1 MYNPCNFTRA
11 KKINKQNNM
20 GLGNSFIS
28 GLTRTGASSLT
39 GLITGGIS
47 QALGLS
53 WSPKRAMQEQEAY
66 NKRIMALQNQY
77 QQQAAAQS
85 QQYAKDYWDYTNAE
99 NQAKHL
105 KNAGLNIGLMYGQS
119 GAGGMGAS
127 GGAHQASPE
136 QPQGNPVGMALQ
148 VQQLEQQRRMND
160 AQIALTE
167 AQANKANTEANKI
180 AGVDT
185 QEALTR
191 IEEAGSRIE
200 LNLKEGN
207 YKEALTALTNAEK
220 EATEAL
226 KSLREMQ
233 EALTSA
239 QINEAF
245 AIATYYSEKAH
256 TEYWVKENEKIQN
269 EYLLDT
275 YQERVDAVS
284 YNNAVAIALAAK
296 YISDK
301 EVNEK
306 QIEHLQASI
315 EELQALADKHNWDK
329 ETYRKQVEA
338 MIERWEQQT
347 FNERIGL
354 GLEFGENI
362 VDMLY
367 KGRRKKS
374 SVKTKST
381 RQGKTTT
388 TETYTESY

>member
-1 MYNPCNFTRA
+1 MGFI
-11 KKINKQNNM
+11 KSFIK
-20 GLGNSFIS
+20 GLGSAGSS
-28 GLTRTGASSLT
+28 GLT

-53 WSPKRAMQEQEAY
+53 WSPEKAMREQEAY

-99 NQAKHL
+99 NQVQHL

-119 GAGGMGAS
+119 GSGGMGAS

-148 VQQLEQQRRMND
+148 VQQIEQQRRMND
-160 AQIALTE
+160 AQIALAE
-167 AQANKANTEANKI
+167 AQAEKTKAEKEKI
-180 AGVDT
+180 SGVDT

-191 IEEAGSRIE
+191 IEEAGSRID

-207 YKEALTALTNAEK
+207 YKDALTDLTKAEK
-220 EATEAL
+220 EATGAL
-226 KSLREMQ
+226 KKLREMQ
-233 EALTSA
+233 EGLTNA
-239 QINEAF
+239 QISEAF
-245 AIATYYSEKAH
+245 AIAGYYSEKAH
-256 TEYWVKENEKIQN
+256 SEYWIKENEKIEN
-269 EYLLDT
+269 EYLIET
-275 YQERVDAVS
+275 YNDRVDAVN

-301 EVNEK
+301 DVNEK
-306 QIEHLQASI
+306 QIKVLEANI
-315 EELQALADKHNWDK
+315 NELNALADKHNWDK
-329 ETYRKQVEA
+329 ETYRKQVEG
-338 MIERWEQQT
+338 MIERWEDQT

-354 GLEFGENI
+354 GVQFGGKI
-362 VDMLY
+362 VDILN
-367 KGRRKKS
+367 KARGSKS
-374 SVKTKST
+374 SVRTKST

-388 TETYTESY
+388 TETYTEYH

>member
-1 MYNPCNFTRA
+1 
-11 KKINKQNNM
+11 M
-20 GLGNSFIS
+20 GFGKSFIS
-28 GLTRTGASSLT
+28 GLGSSAASTGIGFIGNAL
-39 GLITGGIS
+39 S

-53 WSPKRAMQEQEAY
+53 WSPEKAMKEQEAY

-99 NQAKHL
+99 NQAQHL

-127 GGAHQASPE
+127 GGARQESPDQA
-136 QPQGNPVGMALQ
+136 QGNPVGMALQ
-148 VQQLEQQRRMND
+148 VQQIEQQRRMND

-167 AQANKANTEANKI
+167 AQAKKAGEEAKKI
-180 AGVDT
+180 GGVDT
-185 QEALTR
+185 QEALKR
-191 IEEAGSRIE
+191 IEEASSRIE
-200 LNLKEGN
+200 LNLREGN
-207 YKEALTALTNAEK
+207 YKEALTELTKAEK
-220 EATEAL
+220 EATDAL
-226 KSLREMQ
+226 KNLREMQ

-239 QINEAF
+239 QISEAF
-245 AIATYYSEKAH
+245 AIAGYYSEKAH
-256 TEYWVKENEKIQN
+256 TEYWAKENEKIQN
-269 EYLLDT
+269 EYLKDT
-275 YQERVDAVS
+275 YDDRVDAAY

-296 YISDK
+296 YKSEKD
-301 EVNEK
+301 VNEK
-306 QIEHLQASI
+306 QIKQLESSI
-315 EELQALADKHNWDK
+315 KELEALADKHNWDK
-329 ETYRKQVEA
+329 ETYRKQVEG

-362 VDMLY
+362 VEMLY

-374 SVKTKST
+374 STKTKST
-381 RQGKTTT
+381 RQGKTVT

>member
-1 MYNPCNFTRA
+1 
-11 KKINKQNNM
+11 M
-20 GLGNSFIS
+20 GEFGESFIS
-28 GLTRTGASSLT
+28 GLGSSAASA
-39 GLITGGIS
+39 GIGFIGNALS

-53 WSPKRAMQEQEAY
+53 WSPRKAMEEQWKY
-66 NKRIMALQNQY
+66 NKNIMALQNQY
-77 QQQAAAQS
+77 QQQAAEKS

-99 NQAKHL
+99 NQVRHL

-127 GGAHQASPE
+127 GGAHQSSPE

-148 VQQLEQQRRMND
+148 VQQLEQQRRMNN
-160 AQIALTE
+160 AQIALAE

-185 QEALTR
+185 QQALQEIR
-191 IEEAGSRIE
+191 ESISRME
-200 LNLKEGN
+200 LNIKEGN
-207 YKEALTALTNAEK
+207 YKDALTDLAQAEREATNALT
-220 EATEAL
+220 
-226 KSLREMQ
+226 SLREMQ
-233 EALTSA
+233 EGLTRA
-239 QINEAF
+239 QISEAF

-269 EYLLDT
+269 QYLKDT
-275 YQERVDAVS
+275 YDDRVNAVY

-296 YISDK
+296 YVSDK
-301 EVNEK
+301 EVNDE
-306 QIEHLQASI
+306 QIKHLAASI
-315 EELQALADKHNWDK
+315 EELEALADKHNWDK
-329 ETYRKQVEA
+329 VTYRKQVEG
-338 MIERWEQQT
+338 MIERWEEQT

-362 VDMLY
+362 VNMLA
-367 KGRRKKS
+367 KGRKKKS

>member
-1 MYNPCNFTRA
+1 MGFGKIFT
-11 KKINKQNNM
+11 
-20 GLGNSFIS
+20 S
-28 GLTRTGASSLT
+28 GLAKSGASSLT

-47 QALGLS
+47 QALGLT
-53 WSPKRAMQEQEAY
+53 WSPEKAMQEQEAY

-99 NQAKHL
+99 NQVNHL

-127 GGAHQASPE
+127 GGARQESPDQA
-136 QPQGNPVGMALQ
+136 QGNPIGMALQ
-148 VQQLEQQRRMND
+148 VQQIEQQRRMND

-167 AQANKANTEANKI
+167 AQTEKAKEEAKKI
-180 AGVDT
+180 SGVDT
-185 QEALTR
+185 QETLIR
-191 IEEAGSRIE
+191 IKETASQID

-207 YKEALTALTNAEK
+207 YKDALTGLTNAEK
-220 EATEAL
+220 ETTEAL

-233 EALTSA
+233 EALTKA

-245 AIATYYSEKAH
+245 AIAEFYSEKAN
-256 TEYWVKENEKIQN
+256 TENWIKENEKIQN
-269 EYLLDT
+269 EYLKNT
-275 YQERVDAVS
+275 YQDRVDAAN

-296 YISDK
+296 YISEKD
-301 EVNEK
+301 VNEK
-306 QIEHLQASI
+306 QIKHLEASI
-315 EELQALADKHNWDK
+315 SELNALADKHNWDK
-329 ETYRKQVEA
+329 ETYRKQVEG
-338 MIERWEQQT
+338 MIERWEDQT

-362 VDMLY
+362 VNMLY
-367 KGRRKKS
+367 KGKVKKTS
-374 SVKTKST
+374 TKTKST
-381 RQGKTTT
+381 REGKNVT